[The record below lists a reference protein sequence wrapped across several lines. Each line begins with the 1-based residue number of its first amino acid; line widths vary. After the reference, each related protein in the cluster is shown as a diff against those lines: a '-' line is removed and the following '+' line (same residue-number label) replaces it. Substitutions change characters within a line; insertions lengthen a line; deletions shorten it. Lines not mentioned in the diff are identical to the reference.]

1 MTATKLYTA
10 LATYRRHASREFP
23 GNEHAI
29 ADVRHWLRYLLTDTN
44 VDVADVLLCA
54 SELATN
60 AIRYSHSRGGTF
72 NVVVG
77 WDAARVQV
85 LVLDDGP
92 LPEPPPDTD
101 DRDGGRGL
109 WIINQLAQACS
120 WETHAAGRIA
130 WFRINLTAPPN
141 GRPDHT
147 PGREKIQ

>member
-1 MTATKLYTA
+1 VTATKLYTA
-10 LATYRRHASREFP
+10 LATYPRHASREFP

-29 ADVRHWLRYLLTDTN
+29 ADVRHWLGYILADTT
-44 VDVADVLLCA
+44 VDTGDVILCA

-60 AIRYSHSRGGTF
+60 AIRYSHSRAGTF
-72 NVVVG
+72 SVVVG
-77 WDAARVQV
+77 WDTRRVQV

-109 WIINQLAQACS
+109 FIINQLAQACS

-130 WFRINLTAPPN
+130 WFRINLTE
-141 GRPDHT
+141 RPS
-147 PGREKIQ
+147 